1 MKKIEAIIK
10 EPKLP
15 DVKSALND
23 VGVKFFSYWEVNAVL
38 DENETFKKLYLSIL
52 VNDDFEE
59 VTIKAILQSAY
70 TGDIGDGRIFISS
83 IDEIYKIRT
92 KEKGSRTLR

>member
-10 EPKLP
+10 QPKFP
-15 DVKSALND
+15 EVKSALHD

-38 DENETFKKLYLSIL
+38 DENDTFKKLYLSIL

-59 VTIKAILQSAY
+59 VTIKAILQSAF
-70 TGDIGDGRIFISS
+70 TGDVGDGRIFISS
-83 IDEIYKIRT
+83 IEEIYKIRT